1 MGKKLELKEVI
12 ERFKKVH
19 GDRYIYD
26 EIKEYKNNSTPLPII
41 CKTHGLFHTTADKH
55 FRGCG
60 CPKCA
65 KNHKLTTEEFRE
77 RANKIH
83 NNKYEYIDEYVGT
96 ETKMRII
103 CPIHGVF
110 EQTPH
115 MHLNGQG
122 CPKCYGNE
130 LKTTEQYI
138 EECKKVHGGNYNY
151 DKTIYTGARKKV
163 TITCPIHGDFEQ
175 KARSHLY
182 GHGCPQCSGK
192 KKYDKEYFLIK
203 AKEVHGNKYD
213 YSLIE
218 KIKNN
223 RTLLPIMCPKHGLFY
238 QTIDNHINGGQG
250 CPKCQRSLLEEE
262 ISKFLTENG
271 YDFEEQKRFDWL
283 GLQSLDFYLP
293 QYNVA
298 IECQGIQHLKPYGV
312 FGSKKITKEMLYE
325 KVCKLDDNK
334 NKLCKENGI
343 NIIYYA
349 ETNLPYRYPICRNK
363 EELLNMLKSL
373 VDSK

>member
-12 ERFKKVH
+12 ERFKKIH
-19 GDRYIYD
+19 GDKYLYD
-26 EIKEYKNNSTPLPII
+26 EIKEYKNNRALLPII
-41 CKTHGLFHTTADKH
+41 CRTHGLFYTTADKH

-83 NNKYEYIDEYVGT
+83 NNKYEYPDEYVST
-96 ETKMRII
+96 DVKMHII

-115 MHLNGQG
+115 MHLSGQG
-122 CPKCYGNE
+122 CPKCYGYE
-130 LKTTEQYI
+130 TKTTEQYI
-138 EECKKVHGGNYNY
+138 EECRKVHGNKYNY
-151 DKTIYTGARKKV
+151 DKTIYKNANSKV
-163 TITCPIHGDFEQ
+163 IITCPIHGDYEQ

-203 AKEVHGNKYD
+203 AKEVHGDKYD

-218 KIKNN
+218 EIKNN
-223 RTLLPIMCPKHGLFY
+223 RTLLPIICPKHGIFY
-238 QTIDNHINGGQG
+238 QTADNHINQKQG

-262 ISKFLTENG
+262 MALFLEKNG
-271 YDFEEQKRFDWL
+271 IEYEEQKKFKWL
-283 GLQSLDFYLP
+283 KSQSLDFYLP
-293 QYNVA
+293 KYNIA
-298 IECQGIQHLKPYGV
+298 IECQGIQHLAPYGN
-312 FGSKKITKEMLYE
+312 FGSSKKTKEEIYE
-325 KVCKLDDNK
+325 KVCELDDLK
-334 NKLCKENGI
+334 NKLCNENGV
-343 NIIYYA
+343 NIIYY
-349 ETNLPYRYPICRNK
+349 TNENIEYRYPIFRNK
-363 EELLNMLKSL
+363 EELLKNFI
-373 VDSK
+373 